1 MGLGLQFQL
10 VFNPPRVRGCACSQ
24 SHRSET
30 HLSWW
35 NNSRLA
41 PFQLRSDPK
50 KMMPI
55 LGLLRLTLCSL
66 PSGFIHTV
74 QACPFSSHLALQFV
88 FSPSYIRFSWELS
101 PLFFLFLLPRRMW
114 RNTVL
119 SDSVHGF
126 WWQAPDPAW
135 CNINGKKFGKEFW
148 SRGNAKNLTSRWSC
162 PSTIRST
169 RSVPA
174 AWFSFHPPGKKRYIF
189 PLGLARDSFSIASS
203 DHGTVGRGNLQSDV
217 AVSSLSDS

>member
-1 MGLGLQFQL
+1 MA
-10 VFNPPRVRGCACSQ
+10 V
-24 SHRSET
+24 HHSET
-30 HLSWW
+30 HLSQR
-35 NNSRLA
+35 NNSGLA
-41 PFQLRSDPK
+41 PFQLRSDLK
-50 KMMPI
+50 KKKWC
-55 LGLLRLTLCSL
+55 LSCLSLAFWGWHFALCISL

-88 FSPSYIRFSWELS
+88 FSHNYIWFSWELS
-101 PLFFLFLLPRRMW
+101 PLFSLFLLPRRAW
-114 RNTVL
+114 HNTVL

-126 WWQAPDPAW
+126 WWQASDPGLF
-135 CNINGKKFGKEFW
+135 NIEGKNLGKEFW
-148 SRGNAKNLTSRWSC
+148 SKGNTKKLTSKQSC
-162 PSTIRST
+162 SSTIRSV

-174 AWFSFHPPGKKRYIF
+174 AWFSFHPPGKKHYIF